1 MLNERLKQAREAKG
15 LSQSECARRT
25 GASQA
30 AYSYYEQ
37 GLRTPSSQML
47 IRIADLLDVSLDWLV
62 GRSDKEKTED

>member
-1 MLNERLKQAREAKG
+1 MLAERLKQAREAKG

-37 GLRTPSSQML
+37 GLRIPSSTML
-47 IRIADLLDVSLDWLV
+47 IRIADMLDVSLDWLT
-62 GRSDKEKTED
+62 GRDDKHE